1 MTLLGYHKY
10 TQEELETC
18 ISAFEN
24 HPSLKITDLQLY
36 IPLYRNF
43 FQFTNKIA
51 KYTTLNHTN
60 RLLKVLNEGDNP
72 KDISSK
78 NHYMIQIWN
87 HNREK
92 RETKSA
98 FFKFS
103 PLMDPTKYMIGKYE
117 NLQSR
122 TEYNIYRLPCFYEG
136 NRSSLELSQKT
147 SKKIDSEHNSAYVD
161 GFFCYLSSTIKHR
174 YGFIHGIN
182 FYGSFLGIHESYA
195 FDIMDDIDYL
205 NDSEYFHQN
214 KSTFDD
220 LPKRQAHSKFII
232 DRNFYKYEEDLSRKN
247 RKPLVFED
255 ESEDISV
262 TSFNDEIFDGLF
274 NETQDISN
282 ETFKLLWNESSPIS
296 DISGQNG
303 EKRKIRE
310 KNDYINHEE
319 TTSIE
324 SSDTEEEED
333 SEEEDSDTESLS
345 INDSDSSTSSDN
357 SSTHSENSDNS
368 ETNEQLWAH
377 IKNFP
382 VNVIC
387 LECMEGTL
395 DDLMENDSLDTQ
407 EWIACLAQ
415 VIFQLIVYQKMFSFT
430 HNDLHTNNIMYS
442 NTERKYLYYRINE
455 RIYRV
460 PTHGK
465 IYKIIDFGRAIYSV
479 SGQRI
484 CSDSYHIRGDAAS
497 QYNTEPFYNPSKPR
511 IEPNP
516 AFDITRLGCSLYDY
530 FIDGDEN
537 KYVAPLEKMIIDWCC
552 DDSGKNLLYFSNGEE
567 RYPGFK
573 LYKMIARKCS
583 KNTPHSQLER
593 PIFNSYIIS
602 KNKMPRSAHQ
612 KIFNIDALPV
622 FS

>member
-24 HPSLKITDLQLY
+24 HPSLRITDLQLY

-43 FQFTNKIA
+43 FQFNDKIA

-60 RLLKVLNEGDNP
+60 RLLKVLDEGDNP

-92 RETKSA
+92 RENKPA

-122 TEYNIYRLPCFYEG
+122 TEYDIYRLPSFYEG
-136 NRSSLELSQKT
+136 QRSSLDNSQKT
-147 SKKIDSEHNSAYVD
+147 SKKIDSVHNSAYVD
-161 GFFCYLSSTIKHR
+161 GFFCYLSSAIKQN
-174 YGFIHGIN
+174 YGFIHGID
-182 FYGSFLGIHESYA
+182 FYGSFLGVHQSFAY
-195 FDIMDDIDYL
+195 DIMDDIDYL
-205 NDSEYFHQN
+205 DDSEHFHQN
-214 KSTFDD
+214 KSTFNDT
-220 LPKRQAHSKFII
+220 PERQSASKFVI
-232 DRNFYKYEEDLSRKN
+232 DSRFYEYDEDDSRKN
-247 RKPLVFED
+247 RKPLILKENTD
-255 ESEDISV
+255 SLSIS
-262 TSFNDEIFDGLF
+262 SFNDEIFDGLF
-274 NETQDISN
+274 KETQDISN
-282 ETFKLLWNESSPIS
+282 ETFKLLWNDQLPER
-296 DISGQNG
+296 DISGEHG
-303 EKRKIRE
+303 EKGE
-310 KNDYINHEE
+310 KEDREE

-333 SEEEDSDTESLS
+333 SEEEVSETESLSSKGSQSSSNSDDTENTSDSDTE
-345 INDSDSSTSSDN
+345 
-357 SSTHSENSDNS
+357 NS

-387 LECMEGTL
+387 LERMEGTL
-395 DDLMENDSLDTQ
+395 DDLMEDDSLDTQ
-407 EWIACLAQ
+407 EWISCLAQ
-415 VIFQLIVYQKMFSFT
+415 VVFQLIVYQKMVSFT
-430 HNDLHTNNIMYS
+430 HNDLHTNNIMYTT
-442 NTERKYLYYRINE
+442 TERKYIYYRFNE
-455 RIYRV
+455 RIYRI
-460 PTHGK
+460 PTHGR

-479 SGQRI
+479 NGQRI

-516 AFDITRLGCSLYDY
+516 AFDLARLGCSLYDY
-530 FIDGDEN
+530 FIDEDEQ

-552 DDSGKNLLYFSNGEE
+552 DDSGKNLLYFSNGDE

-583 KNTPHSQLER
+583 KNTPRAQLER
-593 PIFNSYIIS
+593 SIFNSFAIS
-602 KNKMPRSAHQ
+602 KKKIPKSAHRT
-612 KIFNIDALPV
+612 IFNIDTLPIL
-622 FS
+622 S